1 MPEVKTA
8 AIIGGGVIGGGLAAR
23 LIENGI
29 DVAVFDPAADAK
41 VKFDAVLAN
50 AESAFAKLG
59 TAPRPQKGSVRWHDT
74 VAAAAGNAQLI
85 IESVPERPDIKR
97 AVYAEIETTAATD
110 AVITSSTSGI
120 MPTELQRDMQN
131 PERLMV
137 AHPFNP
143 VYLLPLVELV
153 GGEQTD
159 PEYIA
164 WARTFY
170 AEIGMHPLHCRVE
183 IEGFIADRLQEALW
197 REALWLLHDKVA
209 TAAEID
215 TAIAYGPGLRWAQ
228 MGTMQTFHLAGGEGG
243 MRAMLAMFGPC
254 LKWPWTK
261 LMDVPELTDE
271 FINEIGDQCDTQ
283 ADGLS
288 PRDLEVIRDDNLIAI
303 LQALKGTNWGAGKTL
318 ASYEQQLINQART
331 AANDS

>member
-1 MPEVKTA
+1 MSEIKTA
-8 AIIGGGVIGGGLAAR
+8 AIIGGGVIGGGWAAR

-29 DVAVFDPAADAK
+29 DVTVFDPAADAK
-41 VKFDAVLAN
+41 HKFDAVLAN
-50 AESAFAKLG
+50 AERAFAKLT
-59 TAPRPQKGSVRWHDT
+59 TAPRRKKGSVSWHDT
-74 VAAAAGNAQLI
+74 AAAAAANAQLI
-85 IESVPERPDIKR
+85 IESVPERPGIKR
-97 AVYAEIETTAATD
+97 AVYAEIESTAATD
-110 AVITSSTSGI
+110 AIITSSTSGI
-120 MPTELQRDMQN
+120 MPTELQQEMQH

-143 VYLLPLVELV
+143 VYMLPLVELV
-153 GGEQTD
+153 SGEKTD
-159 PEYIA
+159 AKYID
-164 WARTFY
+164 WAKAFY

-183 IEGFIADRLQEALW
+183 IEGFISDRLQEALW

-209 TAAEID
+209 TAEEID
-215 TAIAYGPGLRWAQ
+215 AAIAYGPGLRWAQ

-271 FINEIGDQCDTQ
+271 FVNEVGDQCETQ

-288 PRDLEVIRDDNLIAI
+288 PRDLETIRDDNLIAI

-318 ASYEQQLINQART
+318 ARYEQQLMR
-331 AANDS
+331 AANDV

>member
-1 MPEVKTA
+1 MSEIKQA
-8 AIIGGGVIGGGLAAR
+8 AIIGGGVIGGGWAAR

-29 DVAVFDPAADAK
+29 DVTIFDPAADAK
-41 VKFDAVLAN
+41 DKFDAVLAN
-50 AESAFAKLG
+50 AERAFAKLT
-59 TAPRPQKGSVRWHDT
+59 TAPRPKKGSVSWQNT
-74 VAAAAGNAQLI
+74 AAAAARDAQLI

-97 AVYAEIETTAATD
+97 AVYAEIESTATSD

-120 MPTELQRDMQN
+120 MPTELQKEMQH

-143 VYLLPLVELV
+143 VYMLPLVELV
-153 GGEQTD
+153 AGKKTD
-159 PEYIA
+159 SKYIA
-164 WARTFY
+164 WAKTFY
-170 AEIGMHPLHCRVE
+170 AKIGMHPLHCRVE
-183 IEGFIADRLQEALW
+183 IEGFISDRLQEALW

-209 TAAEID
+209 TADEID
-215 TAIAYGPGLRWAQ
+215 AAIAYGPGLRWAQ

-271 FINEIGDQCDTQ
+271 FVNEVGDQCETQ
-283 ADGLS
+283 ANGLS
-288 PRDLEVIRDDNLIAI
+288 PRDLETIRDDNLIAI

-318 ASYEQQLINQART
+318 ASYEQQLLQAIN
-331 AANDS
+331 DD